1 MRYWEEWT
9 DSNFAGINMKTIS
22 LATASVCFLLGGCLT
37 STAPFYLDDQI
48 VQDERLLGT
57 YPNRNAGH
65 TWLVEKS
72 KSLDEPKKYVATLKN
87 GGGWST
93 YSLTLFKIG
102 NTLFLDAY
110 PKTDSSVA
118 RDPGGPPTMSEIMR
132 ELTCQK
138 LHVVLLVVPT
148 DKKLEFRMLSRKG
161 MEYLLKRNEVVPK
174 PDAEGIF
181 ITSRSTKDLQKLL
194 VELATDPQMFE
205 SIPEQM
211 KPQ

>member
-1 MRYWEEWT
+1 
-9 DSNFAGINMKTIS
+9 MKTIS
-22 LATASVCFLLGGCLT
+22 LAAASVCFLLGGCLT

-65 TWLVEKS
+65 TWIVE

-93 YSLTLFKIG
+93 YWLTLFKIG

-148 DKKLEFRMLSRKG
+148 DKKLEFRMFSRKG
-161 MEYLLKRNEVVPK
+161 MNYRLKTKAVVPK
-174 PDAEGIF
+174 PDAEGIAM
-181 ITSRSTKDLQKLL
+181 TSMSTKDLQKLL
-194 VELATDPQMFE
+194 AELATDPQMFE
-205 SIPEQM
+205 SIPEQL